1 MRAPSQFE
9 VLPVG
14 ANLAAEVAAVAPVRL
29 TVTCSP
35 RLGVEATIASSV
47 AHTAAGCEVT
57 PHLAARAVRDRA
69 HLDALLA
76 QMRAAG
82 IDAAFVI
89 GGDNPQP
96 AGVYASAGDLLAELA
111 DHPLRPTRLGIAAY
125 PEGHPHIP
133 PDVLAQALADKAAVA
148 DYMVTQMC
156 FDATRLADWLRA
168 TRASGVTLPAVIGV
182 PGVVER
188 RKLLEVSA
196 RIGVGDSLRFLRK
209 QHGALQL
216 LAGRA
221 SRLAD
226 QLLTDLTPTLADPD
240 MRIDGLHLY
249 TFNRLLATCEWER
262 ALRTRSSSS
271 RGARRGPRSATAP
284 PAPEPPARSQRRA
297 G

>member
-1 MRAPSQFE
+1 MHAPSQFE
-9 VLPVG
+9 VLPLG

-35 RLGVEATIASSV
+35 RLGVDATIAAAV

-82 IDAAFVI
+82 IDEAFVI
-89 GGDNPQP
+89 GGDDPHP
-96 AGVYASAGDLLAELA
+96 GGAYASAGELLAGIA
-111 DHPLRPTRLGIAAY
+111 DHPLRPARLGIAAY
-125 PEGHPHIP
+125 PEGHPQIA
-133 PDVLAQALADKAAVA
+133 PDVLADTLAAKAAVA

-156 FDATRLADWLRA
+156 FDGTALAGWLRA
-168 TRASGVTLPAVIGV
+168 TRAAGVMLPAVIGV
-182 PGVVER
+182 PGVVDR

-196 RIGVGDSLRFLRK
+196 RIGVGESLRFLRK
-209 QHGALQL
+209 QHGALRL
-216 LAGRA
+216 LAGRT
-221 SRLAD
+221 SRLAEH
-226 QLLTDLTPTLADPD
+226 LVADLTPALADPD
-240 MRIDGLHLY
+240 LRIDGLHLY
-249 TFNRLLATCEWER
+249 TFNRLVATCEWER

-271 RGARRGPRSATAP
+271 RGARRDPRNATAP